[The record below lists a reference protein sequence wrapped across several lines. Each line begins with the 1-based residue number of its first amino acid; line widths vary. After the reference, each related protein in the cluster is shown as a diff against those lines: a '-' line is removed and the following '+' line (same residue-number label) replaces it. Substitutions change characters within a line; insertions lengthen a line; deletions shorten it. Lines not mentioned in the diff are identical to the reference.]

1 MSDMDKTHS
10 AHPSPRKYL
19 MVASALV
26 VLTAIA
32 VSYTHQTLPTSD
44 LV

>member
-26 VLTAIA
+26 VLTGIE
-32 VSYTHQTLPTSD
+32 VGFSILK
-44 LV
+44 V